1 MKKDAIKLE
10 IFCEFHHVEHQLI
23 YSFIDYG
30 FFDVIKENEDV
41 FIPNTAIEDVE
52 RCIRLSNE
60 LGVNL
65 AGLEVI
71 NNMRQK
77 MLQLREELNALKHL
91 KNELIRAGRFDNE
104 DDIIEFYLSKG
115 DN

>member
-1 MKKDAIKLE
+1 MKKEAIKLE

-30 FFDVIKENEDV
+30 FFEVIKEEEEV
-41 FIPNTAIEDVE
+41 FIPNSSLEEVE
-52 RCIRLSNE
+52 RCVRLSKE

-77 MLQLREELNALKHL
+77 MLLLRQELQHL
-91 KNELIRAGRFDNE
+91 KSLQKELIRAGRFDNE
-104 DDIIEFYLSKG
+104 EDIIEF
-115 DN
+115 